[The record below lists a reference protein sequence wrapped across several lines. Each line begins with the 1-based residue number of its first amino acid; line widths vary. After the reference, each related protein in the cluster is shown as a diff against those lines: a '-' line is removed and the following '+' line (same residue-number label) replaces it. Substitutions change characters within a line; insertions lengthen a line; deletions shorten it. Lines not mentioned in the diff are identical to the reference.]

1 MWSLSCRTYT
11 CPACQTLDGVHVLKA
26 LRSAINSSGK
36 WRKNGT
42 RLSTRPYRRNGVD
55 ALYTLSHQGLRNC
68 QKSEPTSIGKNWG
81 MLSSETIGRRIFLG
95 HPLVVSEG
103 ENGDRHKMVG
113 IVLRVWSG
121 AEWGTPRWFNIYQW
135 ANLDL
140 LTQPHCNS
148 ARVATRPVPPRRTS
162 RSDTAHD
169 IARINDE
176 NRQIKNSRTIVH
188 KPSFS
193 MF

>member
-1 MWSLSCRTYT
+1 MPNKQPYLQATLELWQNLRRKTSKKKLVELKLMWSLSCRTYT
-11 CPACQTLDGVHVLKA
+11 CPACQTLDGVHVLNA

-42 RLSTRPYRRNGVD
+42 WLSTRPYRRNGVD

-68 QKSEPTSIGKNWG
+68 QKSDPTSIGKNSG

-113 IVLRVWSG
+113 IVLRV
-121 AEWGTPRWFNIYQW
+121 
-135 ANLDL
+135 
-140 LTQPHCNS
+140 
-148 ARVATRPVPPRRTS
+148 
-162 RSDTAHD
+162 
-169 IARINDE
+169 
-176 NRQIKNSRTIVH
+176 
-188 KPSFS
+188 
-193 MF
+193 